1 MNGETRDIIM
11 NVYIKITTRNM
22 KLVFVKYHLQ
32 EYDGNKCEYHLQEYD
47 GNKCEYRLQ
56 EYDGNKCEY
65 HLQEY
70 DGDKCEY
77 HLQEYDGNKCEYHLH
92 TLSNISNL
100 CASDEGYSRRNA
112 SCALNLISTFLLKE
126 YKYTVEKT
134 EYTIKDHRQH

>member
-47 GNKCEYRLQ
+47 G
-56 EYDGNKCEY
+56 
-65 HLQEY
+65 
-70 DGDKCEY
+70 DKCEY

-100 CASDEGYSRRNA
+100 SASDEGYSRRNA

>member
-22 KLVFVKYHLQ
+22 KLVFVK
-32 EYDGNKCEYHLQEYD
+32 
-47 GNKCEYRLQ
+47 
-56 EYDGNKCEY
+56 
-65 HLQEY
+65 
-70 DGDKCEY
+70 Y